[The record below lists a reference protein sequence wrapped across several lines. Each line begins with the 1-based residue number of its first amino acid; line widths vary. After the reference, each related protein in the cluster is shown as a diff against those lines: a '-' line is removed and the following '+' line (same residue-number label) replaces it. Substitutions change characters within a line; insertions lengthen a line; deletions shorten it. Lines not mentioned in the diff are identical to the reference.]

1 MSEKQSYNKMHWI
14 ILINFRN
21 IDLIEKLSRISNE
34 RYIIPSEYF
43 GVLIRTRFD
52 TRVENPGAKQDWA
65 IKPSL
70 SSFKQTA

>member
-1 MSEKQSYNKMHWI
+1 MKQLSQISYK
-14 ILINFRN
+14 
-21 IDLIEKLSRISNE
+21 K
-34 RYIIPSEYF
+34 YIIPSEYF